1 MSDYVDGELR
11 PRQQRR
17 LAAHEEICPDC
28 HRVLRTLRGMLERL
42 RGLPAPDPPAGGR
55 IANRVV
61 SEIGEEPG

>member
-28 HRVLRTLRGMLERL
+28 HRVVRTLRGMLARL
-42 RGLPAPDPPAGGR
+42 RGMPAADPAPGER
-55 IANRVV
+55 VWNRVV
-61 SEIGEEPG
+61 SEINEERG